1 MKQPLY
7 FIAAFL
13 LALIEINIK
22 LKFYYSGVNLMA
34 VTIIG
39 FSLLFLN
46 RNDIGLI
53 ILIAGS
59 LVLDIF
65 SPYRFGLYLMTTIL
79 SIYIV
84 QRVQTKNNVLD
95 SPVYLVVTSTVLLFI
110 THIFELFANPI
121 WGIFIVSLLL
131 NSTIGLGVLYLLNI
145 FISRQRE
152 TIKVS
157 ENVHLR

>member
-1 MKQPLY
+1 MKQLLY

-46 RNDIGLI
+46 RNDVGLI

-79 SIYIV
+79 SVYIV
-84 QRVQTKNNVLD
+84 RRVQTKNNVLD
-95 SPVYLVVTSTVLLFI
+95 NPVYLIVMSTILLFI

-121 WGIFIVSLLL
+121 WGIFVASLLL
-131 NSTIGLGVLYLLNI
+131 NSIIGLGVLYLLNI
-145 FISRQRE
+145 FFSRQRE

>member
-1 MKQPLY
+1 MKQLFY
-7 FIAAFL
+7 FITAL
-13 LALIEINIK
+13 VLALIEINIK

-34 VTIIG
+34 VSIIG

-46 RNDIGLI
+46 RNDIGLT
-53 ILIAGS
+53 ILIVGS
-59 LVLDIF
+59 LTLDIF

-79 SIYIV
+79 SVYIV
-84 QRVQTKNNVLD
+84 QRVQIKNNVLD
-95 SPVYLVVTSTVLLFI
+95 SPVYLIVTSTVLLFI
-110 THIFELFANPI
+110 THISELFANPI
-121 WGIFIVSLLL
+121 WGVFIVSLLL

-145 FISRQRE
+145 FFSHQRK